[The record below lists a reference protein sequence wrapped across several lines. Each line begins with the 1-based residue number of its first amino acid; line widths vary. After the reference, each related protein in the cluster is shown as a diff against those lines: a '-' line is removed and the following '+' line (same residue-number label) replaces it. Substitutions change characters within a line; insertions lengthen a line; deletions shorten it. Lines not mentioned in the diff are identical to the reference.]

1 MKLLRIWCMF
11 NDISQNSMAMRS
23 ESAVFIF
30 ISIDIVKSQRDH
42 LNPPGSWALNFGASF
57 ARNLHPREGENAMG
71 ALASA
76 VRIRHDL
83 HTRLLSAR
91 ARTDQVFRVVREE
104 AMYDRPIPDRHR
116 IIFYVGHVA

>member
-23 ESAVFIF
+23 ESAVFVF
-30 ISIDIVKSQRDH
+30 ISIDSDKSQRDH

-57 ARNLHPREGENAMG
+57 ARNLHPREGENAIG
-71 ALASA
+71 ALPSA

-83 HTRLLSAR
+83 HTRHLPTDPP
-91 ARTDQVFRVVREE
+91 TDQVFTVLR
-104 AMYDRPIPDRHR
+104 DTPS
-116 IIFYVGHVA
+116 